1 MAERE
6 ESRMKEGITTGRSR
20 LSIWVQAVR
29 PFAFT
34 ASVMPVVVGALYAV
48 SFAGPVRWGLLPLA
62 GFALVLFHSGTN
74 LVSDAADFL
83 KGVDRE
89 GTFGGSGV
97 LVAGLLTPGEIWT
110 AGVLAFVAGSLLGLV
125 LVAVC
130 GLPVLALGLAGLL
143 GGFFYGGSRFGYKY
157 HGLGDA
163 MVFILLGPLPVIGT
177 YFVLTGTFTMNVL
190 YVSLPVGCLVTAIL
204 HANNLRD
211 IINDRRARVRTLAN
225 VLGPTGAKVEYFLLV
240 GLAYAAVA
248 VMVMGGA
255 IGPWT
260 LLVGLSLPAAIR
272 DLRMVAAVRPDRAS
286 ESVFVDVETAKLHFL
301 FAALLS
307 FGLLLSAAM

>member
-1 MAERE
+1 MNGGVTSER
-6 ESRMKEGITTGRSR
+6 SP
-20 LSIWVQAVR
+20 LSIWGQAVR

-34 ASVMPVVVGALYAV
+34 ASVMPVVVGALCAA

-62 GFALVLFHSGTN
+62 GFALVLFHTGTN

-83 KGVDRE
+83 KGIDRQ

-97 LVAGLLTPGEIWT
+97 LVAGLLTPRRIWT
-110 AGVLAFVAGSLLGLV
+110 AGVLAFMAGSLVGLV

-130 GLPVLALGLAGLL
+130 GLPVLGLGLAGLL

-157 HGLGDA
+157 HGLGDL
-163 MVFILLGPLPVIGT
+163 MVFLLLGPLPVIGT
-177 YFVLTGTFTMNVL
+177 YFVLTGTFTMKVL
-190 YVSLPVGCLVTAIL
+190 YISLPVGCLVTAIL

-225 VLGPTGAKVEYFLLV
+225 VLGPTGAKVLYACLV

-248 VMVMGGA
+248 VMVMRGL
-255 IGPWT
+255 IGRWA
-260 LLVGLSLPAAIR
+260 LLVGLSLPVAIR
-272 DLRMVAAVRPDRAS
+272 NLRMTAATRPDRAA
-286 ESVFVDVETAKLHFL
+286 EFATVDVETAKLHFF

-307 FGLLLSAAM
+307 LGLLLSAVI